1 MIPRNHLGLGCQFPG
16 LLQTSG
22 LSFNFC
28 ARHDRLPFLGPC
40 KLMSSDLDPSQGCGE
55 ADKRCALRFPE
66 QRAEPGAEAGMSSSA
81 RDTWTGSPKEPTLLP
96 CSSGTSNLQSYE
108 MIRFCCLSHPV
119 CSCQGHKS
127 RRVAST
133 ALGLCPSK

>member
-1 MIPRNHLGLGCQFPG
+1 MKFDPEKPSWAWLSIPWLVADIQIE
-16 LLQTSG
+16 
-22 LSFNFC
+22 FNFC

-81 RDTWTGSPKEPTLLP
+81 
-96 CSSGTSNLQSYE
+96 
-108 MIRFCCLSHPV
+108 
-119 CSCQGHKS
+119 
-127 RRVAST
+127 
-133 ALGLCPSK
+133 